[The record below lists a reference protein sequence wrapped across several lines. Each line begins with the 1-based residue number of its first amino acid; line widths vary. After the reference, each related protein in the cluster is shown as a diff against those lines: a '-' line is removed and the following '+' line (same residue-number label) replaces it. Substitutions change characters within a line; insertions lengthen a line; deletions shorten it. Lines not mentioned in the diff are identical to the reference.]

1 MNNVYFACADCRVL
15 IDAGYLWAYWQLDH
29 AGTWFQAALPANPGC
44 VEGAALRESFSHRR
58 HY

>member
-29 AGTWFQAALPANPGC
+29 AGIVVPGSAAGKP
-44 VEGAALRESFSHRR
+44 
-58 HY
+58 